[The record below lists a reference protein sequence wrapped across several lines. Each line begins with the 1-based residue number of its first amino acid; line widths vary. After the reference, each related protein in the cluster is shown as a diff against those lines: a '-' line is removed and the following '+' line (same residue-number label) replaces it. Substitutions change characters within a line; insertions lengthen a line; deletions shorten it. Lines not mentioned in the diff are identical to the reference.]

1 MLKVASAALA
11 AMQMPTVADQQA
23 FITEEREKQK
33 REILDQYNDL
43 TVEARQLV
51 LQMKKLGMASE
62 TAAAMQAAGAGA
74 AAAGAPT
81 PAADDYREDL
91 DYNYAAGQN
100 ADEPEYD

>member
-1 MLKVASAALA
+1 
-11 AMQMPTVADQQA
+11 
-23 FITEEREKQK
+23 
-33 REILDQYNDL
+33 
-43 TVEARQLV
+43 
-51 LQMKKLGMASE
+51 MKKLGMASE